1 MCFFFVCGGR
11 LLVFLACDATW
22 RRVPTAAG
30 RFSGSG
36 EVDTRGPYTQYS
48 LSLFI
53 HKKYT
58 LSTHIEAM
66 KYLSLSLYIYIYIK
80 CIIYTQ
86 MYQNSPDLDL
96 RALRRQMW
104 SSMPELDFQRDLG
117 IVLQGSVLSV
127 V

>member
-1 MCFFFVCGGR
+1 MGGGGR

-22 RRVPTAAG
+22 GRFPTAAG

-48 LSLFI
+48 LSLFM
-53 HKKYT
+53 HKIYT
-58 LSTHIEAM
+58 LCTHIEAI
-66 KYLSLSLYIYIYIK
+66 KYLSLSLYIYSK

-117 IVLQGSVLSV
+117 IVLQGAVLRV